1 MEMSD
6 WLELVWLPDQVFGL
20 VFFPGHY
27 LDGFCGRR
35 GLVTVDDLAI
45 PIFRTFSPVRLNTQT
60 NPNEPKRSYNSQTKA
75 KTHPNE
81 VTRGKSES

>member
-1 MEMSD
+1 MEISD
-6 WLELVWLPDQVFGL
+6 WLELVWLALFQVFGL

-45 PIFRTFSPVRLNTQT
+45 PIFRTFSLFL
-60 NPNEPKRSYNSQTKA
+60 
-75 KTHPNE
+75 
-81 VTRGKSES
+81 VTIFLADSSSNILVTLYFFFVH